1 MTIWLIRA
9 GRYGEREDFAFKNQV
24 AVIGWSELPDL
35 SGVKKREQLAILL
48 EEHYPDDKLK
58 TRLNWE
64 SQIWPFIS
72 EIKIGDMV
80 AMPLKHRAIIAFGEI
95 TSDYRYEPDNNEG
108 YRHTRSV
115 KWSKEIARNQF
126 DQDLLYSLGSA
137 MTICKITRNDAEN
150 RIKAILAGKKLPPP
164 AGPKKPDGGDGVEEI
179 RDLAQDARDQIS
191 QAIMQKFKGHGLARL
206 TGAVLEAQGYQVRVS
221 PPGQDGGVD
230 ILAGRGSL
238 GFDSP
243 RLIVQVKSQ
252 GSPVDVN
259 VLRALNGI
267 MNNYG
272 ADSGLIVAWGGYQGK
287 VESESVHQY
296 FKIRLWDADDLV
308 QMIQENYDNLP
319 EDIQA
324 DLPLKRIWILVPE
337 DEE

>member
-1 MTIWLIRA
+1 MAIWLIRA
-9 GRYGEREDFAFKNQV
+9 GRYGEREDFALQNHV

-35 SGVKKREQLAILL
+35 SGVKEREQLATLL
-48 EEHYPDDKLK
+48 EKHYPDSKLK

-72 EIKIGDMV
+72 DIKVGDMV
-80 AMPLKHRAIIAFGEI
+80 AMPLKHRAIIAFGEV
-95 TSDYRYEPDNNEG
+95 TSEYRYETEYTEG
-108 YRHTRSV
+108 YKHTRSV
-115 KWSKEIARNQF
+115 KWTKEIARNQF

-137 MTICKITRNDAEN
+137 MTICKIRRNDAEN
-150 RIKAILAGKKLPPP
+150 RIKAILAGKKLPSSV
-164 AGPKKPDGGDGVEEI
+164 GPIKPEGDDEDGEL

-191 QAIMQKFKGHGLARL
+191 QTIMQKFKGHGLARL
-206 TGAVLEAQGYQVRVS
+206 TGAVLQAQGYQVRVS
-221 PPGQDGGVD
+221 PEGPDGGVD
-230 ILAGRGSL
+230 ILAGRGPL
-238 GFDSP
+238 GFESP
-243 RLIVQVKSQ
+243 KLIVQVKSQ

-287 VESESVHQY
+287 VESEAVRQF
-296 FKIRLWDADDLV
+296 FKIRLWDADELV

-319 EDIQA
+319 KDIQA
-324 DLPLKRIWILVPE
+324 ELPLKRIWILVS
-337 DEE
+337 EEEE